1 MREFF
6 RQLKVRQKVLVLL
19 TIAMLGIT
27 LLNVVSNFWLATQNP
42 VQQHLSVLTP
52 LLHSPNQKNLSSTEW
67 RDFLNKKQA
76 AFTITDTALYNSN
89 GKRVNSTND
98 EFPLHL
104 SQLHLTPFEHD
115 TVLLPGPKFT
125 LMAKVTAHITEI
137 FLLEVIII
145 SLLILMCGFTLI
157 YVILYFINRLIIR
170 PIFSLTDTT
179 NEIAMEQNYGL
190 RARRFYPDEIGT
202 LAENFNYMLNRI
214 EQDDMILRQEKEKA
228 EQARQRALELSK
240 KMHDTNARLGFE
252 VKVRA
257 RVEHKL
263 TDFQHYLN
271 NIIDSMPSAI
281 IAIDHELKVT
291 QWNKEASQITMIKRD
306 DAIYQPLEESCGF
319 LFTYLT
325 LITDSLE
332 KKVVNKVERIPFNTN
347 NQNSILD
354 ITIYPLDDTTHS
366 GAVIRID
373 DVTQRTQMEDMMV
386 QSEKMMSLGGLA
398 AGMAHEINN
407 PLGAIVQTVQNIKR
421 RLNPAVKKNLESAE
435 EINSNMESIVAYIE
449 KRGIFTFLD
458 NISQAGERAST
469 IVNNM
474 LQFSRQSPK
483 KLQPQNLH
491 HIIDRSI
498 SIAKNEYSLSKGYDF
513 KAIDL
518 IKDFDL
524 TLEDVPCIPSEIE
537 QVILNILK
545 NAAQALQEYKQTKEF
560 DLDWYSQIQISTR
573 KNQDMVELIIEDNGP
588 GMDEAT
594 TRHIFEP
601 FFTTKEVGLGTGL
614 GLSVSFFIITNH
626 HQGQMR
632 VQSAIGSGTRFIIN
646 LPFQSTLNA
655 IEAQGENNSSVIP

>member
-6 RQLKVRQKVLVLL
+6 RRLKVRQKVFMLL
-19 TIAMLGIT
+19 AIAMAGIS
-27 LLNVVSNFWLATQNP
+27 LLNVSSNFWLATQNP
-42 VQQHLSVLTP
+42 IQQHLSVLTP
-52 LLHSPNQKNLSSTEW
+52 LLHGPNQKEYTSSQWLE
-67 RDFLNKKQA
+67 FLNQEQV
-76 AFTITDTALYNSN
+76 AFTINDTAIYNAN
-89 GKRVNSTND
+89 GKKLNSTSD
-98 EFPLHL
+98 DFPLHL
-104 SQLHLTPFEHD
+104 SQIHLTPLDHD

-125 LMAKVTAHITEI
+125 LMAKVTAHVTKI
-137 FLLEVIII
+137 FLLEVVII
-145 SLLILMCGFTLI
+145 SLLILVSGFALI

-214 EQDDMILRQEKEKA
+214 EQDDMMLRQEKEKA

-291 QWNKEASQITMIKRD
+291 QWNKGATQITHIKRD

-319 LFTYLT
+319 LFAYLT

-332 KKVVNKVERIPFNTN
+332 KKVINKVERITFDF
-347 NQNSILD
+347 QGQKSILD
-354 ITIYPLDDTTHS
+354 LTIYPLDDTTHS

-421 RLNPAVKKNLESAE
+421 RLNPAIQKNIESAE
-435 EINSNMESIVAYIE
+435 HVGDNMENICAYMDQ
-449 KRGIFTFLD
+449 RGIFTFLN

-524 TLEDVPCIPSEIE
+524 TLDDVPCIPSEIE
-537 QVILNILK
+537 QVILNLLK

-573 KNQDMVELIIEDNGP
+573 KNNQMAELIIEDNGP
-588 GMDEAT
+588 GMDEET

-601 FFTTKEVGLGTGL
+601 FFTTKEVGMGTGL

-632 VQSAIGSGTRFIIN
+632 VQSSIGSGTRFTIM
-646 LPFQSTLNA
+646 LPFASAEQTSQSTPA
-655 IEAQGENNSSVIP
+655 

>member
-6 RQLKVRQKVLVLL
+6 RRLKVRQKVFVLL
-19 TIAMLGIT
+19 AIAMVGIS
-27 LLNVVSNFWLATQNP
+27 LLNVSSNFWLATQNP
-42 VQQHLSVLTP
+42 IQQHLSVLTP
-52 LLHSPNQKNLSSTEW
+52 LLHGPNQKEFTSTQWLE
-67 RDFLNKKQA
+67 FLNQEQV
-76 AFTITDTALYNSN
+76 AFTITDTAIYNVN
-89 GKRVNSTND
+89 GKKLNSTSD
-98 EFPLHL
+98 DFPLHL
-104 SQLHLTPFEHD
+104 SQIHLTPLDHD

-125 LMAKVTAHITEI
+125 LMAKVTAHVTKI
-137 FLLEVIII
+137 FLLEVVII
-145 SLLILMCGFTLI
+145 SLLILVSGFALI

-170 PIFSLTDTT
+170 PIFSLTDST

-214 EQDDMILRQEKEKA
+214 EQDDMMLRQEKEKA

-291 QWNKEASQITMIKRD
+291 QWNKGATQITHIKRD

-319 LFTYLT
+319 LFAYLT
-325 LITDSLE
+325 LITNSLE
-332 KKVVNKVERIPFNTN
+332 KKVINKVERISFDF
-347 NQNSILD
+347 QGQKSILD
-354 ITIYPLDDTTHS
+354 LTIYPLDDTTHS

-421 RLNPAVKKNLESAE
+421 RLNPAIQKNIESAE
-435 EINSNMESIVAYIE
+435 LVGDNMENICAYMDQ
-449 KRGIFTFLD
+449 RGIFTFLN

-524 TLEDVPCIPSEIE
+524 TLADVPCIPSEIE
-537 QVILNILK
+537 QVILNLLK
-545 NAAQALQEYKQTKEF
+545 NAAQALQEYKLTKEF

-573 KNQDMVELIIEDNGP
+573 KNNQMAELIIEDNGP
-588 GMDEAT
+588 GMDEET

-601 FFTTKEVGLGTGL
+601 FFTTKEVGMGTGL

-632 VQSAIGSGTRFIIN
+632 VQSSIGSGTRFTIM
-646 LPFQSTLNA
+646 LPFATTEQTSQATPA
-655 IEAQGENNSSVIP
+655 

>member
-6 RQLKVRQKVLVLL
+6 RQLKVRQKVFVLL
-19 TIAMLGIT
+19 AIAMVGIST
-27 LLNVVSNFWLATQNP
+27 LNVLSNFWLAAQMPNK
-42 VQQHLSVLTP
+42 QHLSVLAPILFTHSDTP
-52 LLHSPNQKNLSSTEW
+52 LESQQWQDKLNLSQSN
-67 RDFLNKKQA
+67 F
-76 AFTITDTALYNSN
+76 IISDTAIYKNS
-89 GKRVNSTND
+89 GDLLDKT
-98 EFPLHL
+98 
-104 SQLHLTPFEHD
+104 HD
-115 TVLLPGPKFT
+115 TFPKHLNLIGQSSVDKGMVVVPGPNFT
-125 LMAKVTAHITEI
+125 LILKLKPFVSDF
-137 FLLEVIII
+137 FLLEAVII
-145 SLLILMCGFTLI
+145 SLLILVCGFVLI
-157 YVILYFINRLIIR
+157 YIMLYFINRLILR

-190 RARRFYPDEIGT
+190 RARRFYSDEIGT

-214 EQDDMILRQEKEKA
+214 EQDDLMLRQEKEKA
-228 EQARQRALELSK
+228 EQARKRALELSK

-291 QWNKEASQITMIKRD
+291 QWNKGASQITHIKRD

-319 LFTYLT
+319 LLSYLN

-332 KKVVNKVERIPFNTN
+332 KKIINKVERIPFTAN
-347 NQNSILD
+347 NIKSILD
-354 ITIYPLDDTTHS
+354 LTIYPLDDTTHS

-421 RLNPAVKKNLESAE
+421 RLNPAVAKNIQSAE
-435 EINSNMESIVAYIE
+435 AVNNSMESICAYMDS
-449 KRGIFTFLD
+449 RGIFTFLD

-513 KAIDL
+513 KTIDL

-537 QVILNILK
+537 QVILNLLK
-545 NAAQALQEYKQTKEF
+545 NAAQALQEYKQSKEL
-560 DLDWYSQIQISTR
+560 DLDWYSQIQICTR
-573 KNQDMVELIIEDNGP
+573 RNEKMVDLIIEDNGP
-588 GMDEAT
+588 GMDEET
-594 TRHIFEP
+594 MRHIFEP
-601 FFTTKEVGLGTGL
+601 FFTTKEVGMGTGL

-626 HQGQMR
+626 HNGQMR
-632 VQSAIGSGTRFIIN
+632 VQSNIGSGTRFTIT
-646 LPFQSTLNA
+646 LPLAAKQARLA
-655 IEAQGENNSSVIP
+655 DEPR

>member
-6 RQLKVRQKVLVLL
+6 RRLKVRQKVFVLL
-19 TIAMLGIT
+19 AIAMVGIS
-27 LLNVVSNFWLATQNP
+27 LLNVSSNFWLATQNP
-42 VQQHLSVLTP
+42 IQQHLSVLTP
-52 LLHSPNQKNLSSTEW
+52 LLHGPNKKEFTSTQWLE
-67 RDFLNKKQA
+67 FLNQEQV
-76 AFTITDTALYNSN
+76 AFTITDTAIYNVN
-89 GKRVNSTND
+89 GKKLNSTSD
-98 EFPLHL
+98 DFPLHL
-104 SQLHLTPFEHD
+104 SQIHLTPLDHD

-125 LMAKVTAHITEI
+125 LMAKVTAHVTKI
-137 FLLEVIII
+137 FLLEVVII
-145 SLLILMCGFTLI
+145 SLLILVSGFALI

-214 EQDDMILRQEKEKA
+214 EQDDMMLRQEKEKA

-291 QWNKEASQITMIKRD
+291 QWNKGATQITHIKRD

-319 LFTYLT
+319 LFAYLT
-325 LITDSLE
+325 LITNSLE
-332 KKVVNKVERIPFNTN
+332 KKVINKVERISFDF
-347 NQNSILD
+347 QGQKSILD
-354 ITIYPLDDTTHS
+354 LTIYPLDDTTHS

-421 RLNPAVKKNLESAE
+421 RLNPAIQKNIESAE
-435 EINSNMESIVAYIE
+435 LVGDNMENICAYMDQ
-449 KRGIFTFLD
+449 RGIFTFLN

-524 TLEDVPCIPSEIE
+524 TLADVPCIPSEIE
-537 QVILNILK
+537 QVILNLLK
-545 NAAQALQEYKQTKEF
+545 NAAQALQEYKLTKEF

-573 KNQDMVELIIEDNGP
+573 KNNQMAELIIEDNGP
-588 GMDEAT
+588 GMDEET

-601 FFTTKEVGLGTGL
+601 FFTTKEVGMGTGL

-632 VQSAIGSGTRFIIN
+632 VQSSIGSGTRFTIM
-646 LPFQSTLNA
+646 LPFATTEQTSQATPA
-655 IEAQGENNSSVIP
+655 

>member
-1 MREFF
+1 MRDFF
-6 RQLKVRQKVLVLL
+6 RQLKVRQKVFVLL
-19 TIAMLGIT
+19 AIAMVGIS
-27 LLNVVSNFWLATQNP
+27 LLNIGTNFWLATQNP
-42 VQQHLSVLTP
+42 IQKHLSVLTP
-52 LLHSPNQKNLSSTEW
+52 LLHETKQEGFDSNKWKL
-67 RDFLNKKQA
+67 FLNQEQS
-76 AFTITDTALYNSN
+76 AFTIIDTAVYDSN
-89 GKRVNSTND
+89 GKLQNSTSD
-98 EFPLHL
+98 QFPQHL
-104 SQLHLTPFEHD
+104 SQIHLTPLDQD

-125 LMAKVTAHITEI
+125 LMAKVTPHVTEI
-137 FLLEVIII
+137 FLIEVVII
-145 SLLILMCGFTLI
+145 SLIILMCGFVLI

-179 NEIAMEQNYGL
+179 NEIAMDQNYGL
-190 RARRFYPDEIGT
+190 RAKRFYPDEIGT

-214 EQDDMILRQEKEKA
+214 EHDDMMLRQEKEKA

-240 KMHDTNARLGFE
+240 NMHDTNARLGFE

-291 QWNKEASQITMIKRD
+291 QWNKGASQITHVKRD
-306 DAIYQPLEESCGF
+306 NAIYQPLEESCGF
-319 LFTYLT
+319 LFAYLT

-332 KKVVNKVERIPFNTN
+332 KKVVNKVERISFSADGQN
-347 NQNSILD
+347 NILD
-354 ITIYPLDDTTHS
+354 LTIYPLDDTTHS

-421 RLNPAVKKNLESAE
+421 RLNPAIQKNIDSAKQVGDSMDN
-435 EINSNMESIVAYIE
+435 ICAYIE
-449 KRGIFTFLD
+449 QRGIFAFLN

-524 TLEDVPCIPSEIE
+524 TLNDIPCIPSEIE
-537 QVILNILK
+537 QVILNLLK

-560 DLDWYSQIQISTR
+560 DLDWHSQIQIRTR
-573 KNQDMVELIIEDNGP
+573 KNNQMAELIIEDNGP
-588 GMDEAT
+588 GMDEET

-601 FFTTKEVGLGTGL
+601 FFTTKEVGMGTGL

-632 VQSAIGSGTRFIIN
+632 VQSTLGKGTRFTIM
-646 LPFQSTLNA
+646 LPF
-655 IEAQGENNSSVIP
+655 NNPQADTSK

>member
-1 MREFF
+1 MPITIMRDFF
-6 RQLKVRQKVLVLL
+6 RQLKVRQKVFMLL
-19 TIAMLGIT
+19 AIAMVGIS
-27 LLNVVSNFWLATQNP
+27 LLNVGSNFWLATQNP
-42 VQQHLSVLTP
+42 IQQHLSVLTP
-52 LLHSPNQKNLSSTEW
+52 LLHGSNKKYFDSEKW
-67 RDFLNKKQA
+67 KHFLNQEQS
-76 AFTITDTALYNSN
+76 AFTITDIAIYNAN
-89 GKRVNSTND
+89 GKRQDGTSD
-98 EFPLHL
+98 DFPLHL
-104 SQLHLTPFEHD
+104 SQIHLTQLDHD

-125 LMAKVTAHITEI
+125 LMAKVTAHVTEI
-137 FLLEVIII
+137 FLLEVVII
-145 SLLILMCGFTLI
+145 SLMILICGFILI
-157 YVILYFINRLIIR
+157 YVILYFINRLILR

-202 LAENFNYMLNRI
+202 LAENFNFMLNRI
-214 EQDDMILRQEKEKA
+214 EQDDMMLRQEKEKA

-291 QWNKEASQITMIKRD
+291 QWNKGASQITHIKRD

-325 LITDSLE
+325 LITNSLE
-332 KKVVNKVERIPFNTN
+332 KKVVNKVERIAFNTN
-347 NQNSILD
+347 GQKSILD
-354 ITIYPLDDTTHS
+354 LTIYPLDDTTHS

-373 DVTQRTQMEDMMV
+373 EVTQRTQMEDMMV

-421 RLNPAVKKNLESAE
+421 RLNPAIAKNISSAE
-435 EINSNMESIVAYIE
+435 EVGDNMENICAYIE
-449 KRGIFTFLD
+449 HRGIFSFLD

-524 TLEDVPCIPSEIE
+524 TLDDIPCIPSEIE
-537 QVILNILK
+537 QVILNLLK

-573 KNQDMVELIIEDNGP
+573 KNNQMAELVIEDNGP
-588 GMDEAT
+588 GMDEDT

-601 FFTTKEVGLGTGL
+601 FFTTKEVGMGTGL

-632 VQSAIGSGTRFIIN
+632 VQSNIGSGTRFTIM
-646 LPFQSTLNA
+646 LPLSGSTP
-655 IEAQGENNSSVIP
+655 EVTS

>member
-6 RQLKVRQKVLVLL
+6 RQLKVRQKVFMLL
-19 TIAMLGIT
+19 AIAMVGIS
-27 LLNVVSNFWLATQNP
+27 LLNVASNFWLATQNP
-42 VQQHLSVLTP
+42 IQQHLSVLTP
-52 LLHSPNQKNLSSTEW
+52 LLHGPNKKTFDSHQW
-67 RDFLNKKQA
+67 RDFLNKEQT
-76 AFTITDTALYNSN
+76 AFTITHAAIYNAN
-89 GKRVNSTND
+89 GKRLNSTND
-98 EFPLHL
+98 DFPLHL
-104 SQLHLTPFEHD
+104 SQIHLTPLDHD
-115 TVLLPGPKFT
+115 SVLLPGPKFT
-125 LMAKVTAHITEI
+125 LMAKVTAHVTKI
-137 FLLEVIII
+137 FLLEVVIIC
-145 SLLILMCGFTLI
+145 LLILVSGFALI

-214 EQDDMILRQEKEKA
+214 EQDDLMLRQEKEKA

-291 QWNKEASQITMIKRD
+291 QWNKGATHITHIKRD

-319 LFTYLT
+319 LIAYLT
-325 LITDSLE
+325 LITNSLE
-332 KKVVNKVERIPFNTN
+332 KKVINKVERISFDFNG
-347 NQNSILD
+347 QNSILD
-354 ITIYPLDDTTHS
+354 LTIYPLDDTTHS

-421 RLNPAVKKNLESAE
+421 RLNPSIQKNIESATE
-435 EINSNMESIVAYIE
+435 AGVSMDNIRDYIN

-524 TLEDVPCIPSEIE
+524 TLDDVPCIPSEIE
-537 QVILNILK
+537 QVILNLLK

-560 DLDWYSQIQISTR
+560 DLNWYSQIQISTR
-573 KNQDMVELIIEDNGP
+573 KNNQMAELIIEDNGP
-588 GMDEAT
+588 GIDEET

-601 FFTTKEVGLGTGL
+601 FFTTKEVGMGTGL

-632 VQSAIGSGTRFIIN
+632 VQSTIGQGTRFTIM
-646 LPFQSTLNA
+646 LPFASQEQTTNSTP
-655 IEAQGENNSSVIP
+655 V

>member
-6 RQLKVRQKVLVLL
+6 RQLKVRQKVFMLL
-19 TIAMLGIT
+19 AIAMVGIS
-27 LLNVVSNFWLATQNP
+27 LLNVASNFWLATQNP
-42 VQQHLSVLTP
+42 IQQHLSVLTP
-52 LLHSPNQKNLSSTEW
+52 LLHGANKKDFDSNQW
-67 RDFLNKKQA
+67 RDFLNKEQS
-76 AFTITDTALYNSN
+76 AFTITHAAIYNAN
-89 GKRVNSTND
+89 GKRLNSTSED
-98 EFPLHL
+98 FPLHL
-104 SQLHLTPFEHD
+104 SQIHLTPLDHD
-115 TVLLPGPKFT
+115 SILLPGPKFT
-125 LMAKVTAHITEI
+125 LMAKVTAHVTKI
-137 FLLEVIII
+137 FLLEVVII
-145 SLLILMCGFTLI
+145 SLLILVSGFALI

-214 EQDDMILRQEKEKA
+214 EQDDMMLRQEKEKA

-291 QWNKEASQITMIKRD
+291 QWNKGATHITHIKRD

-319 LFTYLT
+319 LIAYLT
-325 LITDSLE
+325 LITNSLE
-332 KKVVNKVERIPFNTN
+332 KKVINKVERISFDFKG
-347 NQNSILD
+347 QNSILD
-354 ITIYPLDDTTHS
+354 LTIYPLDDTTHS

-421 RLNPAVKKNLESAE
+421 RLNPSIQKNIESATE
-435 EINSNMESIVAYIE
+435 AGVSMDSIRDYID
-449 KRGIFTFLD
+449 KRGVFTFLD

-524 TLEDVPCIPSEIE
+524 TLDDVPCIPSEIE
-537 QVILNILK
+537 QVILNLLK

-573 KNQDMVELIIEDNGP
+573 KNNQMAELVIEDNGP
-588 GMDEAT
+588 GIDEET

-601 FFTTKEVGLGTGL
+601 FFTTKEVGMGTGL

-632 VQSAIGSGTRFIIN
+632 VQSAIGQGTRFTIM
-646 LPFQSTLNA
+646 LPFASQEQTSNSTPA
-655 IEAQGENNSSVIP
+655 

>member
-1 MREFF
+1 MRDFF
-6 RQLKVRQKVLVLL
+6 RQLKVRQKVFVLL
-19 TIAMLGIT
+19 AIAMVGIS
-27 LLNVVSNFWLATQNP
+27 LLNVASNFWLATQNP
-42 VQQHLSVLTP
+42 IQQHLSVLTP
-52 LLHSPNQKNLSSTEW
+52 LLHGPNKKVFNSTQW
-67 RDFLNKKQA
+67 RDFLNKEQT
-76 AFTITDTALYNSN
+76 AFTITDAAIYNAN
-89 GKRVNSTND
+89 GKRLNSTSD
-98 EFPLHL
+98 DFPLHL
-104 SQLHLTPFEHD
+104 SQIHLTPLDHD
-115 TVLLPGPKFT
+115 SVLLPGPKFT
-125 LMAKVTAHITEI
+125 LMAKVTAHVTKI
-137 FLLEVIII
+137 FLLEVVII
-145 SLLILMCGFTLI
+145 SLLILVSGFVLI

-214 EQDDMILRQEKEKA
+214 EQDDMMLRQEKEKA

-291 QWNKEASQITMIKRD
+291 QWNKGATQITHIKRD

-325 LITDSLE
+325 LITNSLE
-332 KKVVNKVERIPFNTN
+332 KKVINKVERISFDFKG
-347 NQNSILD
+347 QKSILD
-354 ITIYPLDDTTHS
+354 LTIYPLDDTTHS

-421 RLNPAVKKNLESAE
+421 RLNPDIRKNIESAE
-435 EINSNMESIVAYIE
+435 EVGDSMENIRAYIE
-449 KRGIFTFLD
+449 KRGIFSFLN

-524 TLEDVPCIPSEIE
+524 TLMDVPCIPSEIE
-537 QVILNILK
+537 QVILNLLK
-545 NAAQALQEYKQTKEF
+545 NAAQALQDYKQTKEF

-573 KNQDMVELIIEDNGP
+573 KNNQMAELIIEDNGP
-588 GMDEAT
+588 GMDEDT

-601 FFTTKEVGLGTGL
+601 FFTTKEVGMGTGL

-626 HQGQMR
+626 HLGQMR
-632 VQSAIGSGTRFIIN
+632 VQSSIGNGTRFTIM
-646 LPFQSTLNA
+646 LPFASQEQTTNSTPA
-655 IEAQGENNSSVIP
+655 